1 MGGGAARS
9 EGRGKNLVPI
19 IKKQMK
25 AAHGSCL
32 SVSAYL
38 DRVPLENQ

>member
-1 MGGGAARS
+1 
-9 EGRGKNLVPI
+9 
-19 IKKQMK
+19 MK

-38 DRVPLENQ
+38 DKGPLENQYRTQVSVQARTKPEGK